1 MGAKYMSCEDITF
14 CTNQNCDEGSCIRNP
29 KRIKRF
35 WERHSFAD
43 LAYDPNICPKMWV
56 ENEMRQTGC
65 YAAAADFMRR
75 LRRHSGILTAQE
87 FRTIKGQATHGDVD
101 GACRGLD
108 KLIQERS

>member
-1 MGAKYMSCEDITF
+1 MSEDITF
-14 CTNQNCDEGSCIRNP
+14 CSNQNCSERTCMRNP
-29 KRIKRF
+29 KRITRY
-35 WERHSFAD
+35 WANHSFEDFAGD
-43 LAYDPNICPKMWV
+43 VNFCPRTWKAH
-56 ENEMRQTGC
+56 EMRQTAS